1 MIYLQEIPQDGEEKT
16 VEVSF
21 SLLAGF
27 TLGVLVG
34 FLVRSE
40 WRQFKANFDGH
51 KESEH

>member
-1 MIYLQEIPQDGEEKT
+1 M

-21 SLLAGF
+21 ALLVGF
-27 TLGVLVG
+27 VLGVLVG

-40 WRQFKANFDGH
+40 SRQFKADFGDH